1 MTLEMISLAASILAA
16 LVAIS
21 VGRGSVRAMRRRT
34 GDNSALTRILSGALW
49 DGRNE
54 PRGSRDASA

>member
-21 VGRGSVRAMRRRT
+21 IGRGSVRAMRQRT
-34 GDNSALTRILSGALW
+34 GDDSTLTRILSGALW
-49 DGRNE
+49 GRHE
-54 PRGSRDASA
+54 PHGSRDANA